1 MANTINGV
9 TQKIVLIVQPLKTR
23 VACTLFSIF
32 FSKVCCFPVGLR
44 SHFSPISAKLSV
56 GIKYANPVAAVKAIK

>member
-9 TQKIVLIVQPLKTR
+9 TQKIVLIVQVPR
-23 VACTLFSIF
+23 MIMACTLFRVF

-44 SHFSPISAKLSV
+44 SHFSPILAKLSDR
-56 GIKYANPVAAVKAIK
+56 IKNPDPVAPVKTIK